1 LKAMSDETIEYPTV
15 RLEFDGPLGILT
27 LNQPK
32 ALNAIGERMALD
44 IAQALTE
51 VVKPRRKC
59 RALLITGEGRAF
71 SAGVNLMD
79 KRQRVIEG
87 TRMLEALSGTETT
100 YHPMLR
106 RMHGLK
112 IPVIAGVNGL
122 AIGIG
127 MGFALTADYIVAAE
141 SAWFQAPFRNLAS
154 APDSALTW
162 LLPRAVG
169 LFRAKRMLMN
179 AEKVDA
185 ATALD
190 WGLVSE
196 VRPDEGFA
204 EAARGVAMGFAE
216 GATVALGEIKTLIAA
231 GLRGD
236 LHSTFEAESMAVER
250 TARTKDN
257 VAAVKVFGQ
266 KTVPV
271 FTGE

>member
-1 LKAMSDETIEYPTV
+1 MSDETLEYQTI
-15 RLEFDGPLGILT
+15 RLEFDGPLAVLT

-32 ALNAIGERMALD
+32 ALNAIGEEMALE
-44 IAQALTE
+44 IAQALSE

-79 KRQRVIEG
+79 KRKQVLEG
-87 TRMLEALSGTETT
+87 TRKMEALSGTETT
-100 YHPMLR
+100 YHPLLR
-106 RMHGLK
+106 RVHGLR

-127 MGFALTADYIVAAE
+127 MGLALAADYIVASE
-141 SAWFQAPFRNLAS
+141 SAWFQTPFRNLAS
-154 APDSALTW
+154 APDSGLTW
-162 LLPRAVG
+162 VLPRAVG

-185 ATALD
+185 GTALD

-196 VRPDEGFA
+196 VRPDEGFP
-204 EAARGVAMGFAE
+204 EAARAVAMTFAE
-216 GATVALGEIKTLIAA
+216 GATVALGEIKKLIAD
-231 GLRGD
+231 GLRSD

-257 VAAVKVFGQ
+257 VAAVKVFAQ
-266 KTVPV
+266 KTTPV